1 MSSCG
6 TQHGPERVKRF
17 KSVYSED
24 HQGCLFGQVKLYIVD
39 SACVSCSAG
48 AAFDPDCLGHS
59 PACTYNLVLH
69 CRSYPQA
76 NGRAS
81 PPKGVQAQFYRNG
94 SGPAKQQQQ
103 LQQSARAAPS
113 ASRAS
118 RGSLAPPAREEA
130 LPAAG
135 NDEIYP
141 AAGQLT
147 SGGLHPAKIAL
158 RLLKALI
165 AIDHNSHS
173 RQPRSSIL

>member
-6 TQHGPERVKRF
+6 TQHGPERAKRL
-17 KSVYSED
+17 KTDCSED
-24 HQGCLFGQVKLYIVD
+24 HQGCLFGQVKLYTAD
-39 SACVSCSAG
+39 SACVSSSAG
-48 AAFDPDCLGHS
+48 AAFSPDFLGHS
-59 PACTYNLVLH
+59 PARNHDLVLH

-94 SGPAKQQQQ
+94 SGVAKQQQQ
-103 LQQSARAAPS
+103 QPQQSGARAAPA

-118 RGSLAPPAREEA
+118 RGSFAPPAREEA

-141 AAGQLT
+141 AAGQRT
-147 SGGLHPAKIAL
+147 SNDLPLAQTAL
-158 RLLKALI
+158 KLLKALV
-165 AIDHNSHS
+165 AVDRDSDS
-173 RQPRSSIL
+173 RRP